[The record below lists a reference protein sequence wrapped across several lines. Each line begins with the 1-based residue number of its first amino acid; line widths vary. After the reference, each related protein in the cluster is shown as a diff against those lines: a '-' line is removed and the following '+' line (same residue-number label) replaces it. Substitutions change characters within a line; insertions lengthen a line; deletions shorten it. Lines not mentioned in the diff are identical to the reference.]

1 MDDKQFEERMMQ
13 LKKSYESIPTKS
25 APDAI
30 MKHIVQQEKP
40 KKRKTFKLPYV
51 ASFIGV
57 LLIGGLIGGQLIS
70 QQSLLSD
77 NEEKNS
83 AKITT
88 EQVES
93 AKNEIRGLFERKVD
107 ELGEKLDF
115 AQVEQYRFIQDVEE
129 TVDRFEER
137 SSYKNEKE
145 LKTYMKKVEE
155 EINRRVSLPNEEY
168 AYIKKKVEDNETIQD
183 DFILDYLDKLDAMSE
198 NFTSEWRLEYNSG
211 DVMPT
216 KENVEGLNNKNLS
229 VVSKEITNFADEIVT
244 YGYRFNLEG
253 EGSISIQINL
263 DKIVKDFTGHI
274 SDELESYLYLKDYVQ
289 DVLDIS
295 KEQYDDEN
303 MLKHIVHLET
313 FILQNENFR
322 NKEDLKKVY
331 HAALTHLIFDMDIDL
346 LNKFTT
352 QYPDALTT
360 EVVKMALQHRST
372 NRAVNDELKLKII
385 SAIPAELRPIFQF
398 EAMYLL
404 PLPDYLERK
413 YKEFKASKDYNS
425 LYTFQ
430 AFKGTYQFSIVR
442 IYLYAIMQEDYE
454 TAYAL
459 SYNGKVNGKDAT
471 LPDFNTFKTEM
482 SSWRVENEQLLNDLV
497 YVDEGQYGGGLIFL
511 YTFINDNGEKL
522 FLEMHVDE
530 NLLPKIV
537 YPPSS

>member
-1 MDDKQFEERMMQ
+1 MDDKQFEERMNQ
-13 LKKSYESIPTKS
+13 LKKSYENIPTKS
-25 APDAI
+25 APAAI

-57 LLIGGLIGGQLIS
+57 LLLGGLIGGQLIS
-70 QQSLLSD
+70 QNSLIID
-77 NEEKNS
+77 KKEKNS
-83 AKITT
+83 AKITA

-93 AKNEIRGLFERKVD
+93 AKNEIRGLYERKVD

-115 AQVEQYRFIQDVEE
+115 DQVEQYRFIQDVEE

-145 LKTYMKKVEE
+145 LKTYMEKVEE

-168 AYIKKKVEDNETIQD
+168 AYIKKKVVENEPIQD

-198 NFTSEWRLEYNSG
+198 NFISEWRLEYNSG

-216 KENVEGLNNKNLS
+216 KENVERLNNKNLS
-229 VVSKEITNFADEIVT
+229 VASKEIMDFADQIVT
-244 YGYRFNLEG
+244 YGYRFNLED
-253 EGSISIQINL
+253 EGIISIQINM
-263 DKIVKDFTGHI
+263 DKVVNEFTGHI
-274 SDELESYLYLKDYVQ
+274 SDELESYLYLKDYIQ
-289 DVLDIS
+289 DILDIS
-295 KEQYDDEN
+295 MEQYDDEN
-303 MLKHIVHLET
+303 MLKHIAQLET

-331 HAALTHLIFDMDIDL
+331 HAALTHFLFDMDVEML
-346 LNKFTT
+346 KKFTT
-352 QYPDALTT
+352 QYPDTLTT
-360 EVVKMALQHRST
+360 KVVNMTLQHRAT
-372 NRAVNDELKLKII
+372 NRAVNDEIKLKII
-385 SAIPAELRPIFQF
+385 SAIPNELSPISQF
-398 EAMYLL
+398 EGMYLL

-413 YKEFKASKDYNS
+413 YKEFKASKDNNT
-425 LYTFQ
+425 LYKFQ
-430 AFKGTYQFSIVR
+430 AFKGGYQFSIVR

-471 LPDFNTFKTEM
+471 LPDFNTFKTKM

-497 YVDEGQYGGGLIFL
+497 YVNEGQFDGGVILF
-511 YTFINDNGEKL
+511 YTFINDNGEEL
-522 FLEMHVDE
+522 FLELRVDE

>member
-1 MDDKQFEERMMQ
+1 MDDKQFEERMNQ
-13 LKKSYESIPTKS
+13 LKKSYENIPTKS

-57 LLIGGLIGGQLIS
+57 LLLGGLIGGQLIS
-70 QQSLLSD
+70 QNSLIID
-77 NEEKNS
+77 KKEKNS

-93 AKNEIRGLFERKVD
+93 AKNEIRGLYERKVD

-115 AQVEQYRFIQDVEE
+115 DQVEQYRFIQDVEE

-145 LKTYMKKVEE
+145 FKTYMEKVEE

-168 AYIKKKVEDNETIQD
+168 AYIKKKVEDNEPLQD

-198 NFTSEWRLEYNSG
+198 NIISEWQLEYNSG

-229 VVSKEITNFADEIVT
+229 VASKEIMDFAEQIVT
-244 YGYRFNLEG
+244 FGYRFTLED
-253 EGSISIQINL
+253 EGIISIQINI
-263 DKIVKDFTGHI
+263 DKIVNEFTGHI

-303 MLKHIVHLET
+303 MLKHIAQLET

-331 HAALTHLIFDMDIDL
+331 HAALTHLIFDMDLNL
-346 LNKFTT
+346 LKKFTA
-352 QYPDALTT
+352 QYPNALTA
-360 EVVKMALQHRST
+360 EVVKMSLQDRTTNKAL
-372 NRAVNDELKLKII
+372 NDDIKLKII
-385 SAIPAELRPIFQF
+385 SAIPAELKPISYDESLSLF
-398 EAMYLL
+398 
-404 PLPDYLERK
+404 PLPDYLDRK

-425 LYTFQ
+425 LYIFQ
-430 AFKGTYQFSIVR
+430 AFKGSYQFSIGR

-459 SYNGKVNGKDAT
+459 SYNGKDAT
-471 LPDFNTFKTEM
+471 LPAYNTFKTEM
-482 SSWRVENEQLLNDLV
+482 SSWRLEIEHLLNDFV
-497 YVDEGQYGGGLIFL
+497 YLEEEQFDGGFILQYTIM
-511 YTFINDNGEKL
+511 NDNGENL
-522 FLEMHVDE
+522 FLEMQVDE

>member
-1 MDDKQFEERMMQ
+1 MDDKQFEERMKQ
-13 LKKSYESIPTKS
+13 LKKSYENIPTKS

-57 LLIGGLIGGQLIS
+57 LLIGGLIGGQFIS
-70 QQSLLSD
+70 QHSLVTD
-77 NEEKNS
+77 KEEKNS
-83 AKITT
+83 AKITV

-115 AQVEQYRFIQDVEE
+115 DQVEQYLFIQDVEE

-145 LKTYMKKVEE
+145 LKTYMEKVEE

-168 AYIKKKVEDNETIQD
+168 AYIKKKVEDNEPIQD
-183 DFILDYLDKLDAMSE
+183 DFILDYLDKLEAMSE
-198 NFTSEWRLEYNSG
+198 NILSEWRLEYNSG
-211 DVMPT
+211 DIMPT

-229 VVSKEITNFADEIVT
+229 FASKEIIDFADRIMT

-253 EGSISIQINL
+253 EGIISIQISI
-263 DKIVKDFTGHI
+263 DKIVNEFTGHI

-303 MLKHIVHLET
+303 MLKHIEQLET

-331 HAALTHLIFDMDIDL
+331 HAALTHFLFDMDEAL
-346 LNKFTT
+346 LKKFTA

-360 EVVKMALQHRST
+360 EVVKMALQYRAT
-372 NRAVNDELKLKII
+372 NSALNDEIKLKVI
-385 SAIPAELRPIFQF
+385 SAIPAELMPTFQG
-398 EAMYLL
+398 EAMSLF
-404 PLPDYLERK
+404 PLSDYLEGK
-413 YKEFKASKDYNS
+413 YKEFKVSKDIKTLEGIIGVN
-425 LYTFQ
+425 
-430 AFKGTYQFSIVR
+430 GTYPLTTVR
-442 IYLYAIMQEDYE
+442 IYLYALKQGDYE

-459 SYNGKVNGKDAT
+459 LYNGDRAT
-471 LPDFNTFKTEM
+471 LPDFNTFKTKM
-482 SSWRVENEQLLNDLV
+482 SLWQVENEQLLNDFV
-497 YVDEGQYGGGLIFL
+497 YVNQEWEFDEQFIINN
-511 YTFINDNGEKL
+511 TFINNNGEKL
-522 FLEMHVDE
+522 ILQMRVDE
-530 NLLPKIV
+530 NDFPEIV
-537 YPPSS
+537 YPPSP

>member
-1 MDDKQFEERMMQ
+1 MDDKQFEERMKQ
-13 LKKSYESIPTKS
+13 LKKSYENIPTKS

-57 LLIGGLIGGQLIS
+57 LLIGGLIGGQFIS
-70 QQSLLSD
+70 QHSLVTD
-77 NEEKNS
+77 KEEKNP
-83 AKITT
+83 AKITV

-115 AQVEQYRFIQDVEE
+115 DQVEQYLFIQDVEE

-145 LKTYMKKVEE
+145 LKTYMEKVEE

-168 AYIKKKVEDNETIQD
+168 AYIKKKVEDNEPIQD
-183 DFILDYLDKLDAMSE
+183 DFILDYLDKLEAMSE
-198 NFTSEWRLEYNSG
+198 NILSEWRLEYNSG
-211 DVMPT
+211 DIMPT

-229 VVSKEITNFADEIVT
+229 FASKEIIDFADRIMT

-253 EGSISIQINL
+253 EGIISIQISI
-263 DKIVKDFTGHI
+263 DKIVNEFTGHI

-303 MLKHIVHLET
+303 MLKHIEQLET

-331 HAALTHLIFDMDIDL
+331 HAALTHFLFDMDEAL
-346 LNKFTT
+346 LKKFTA

-360 EVVKMALQHRST
+360 EVVKMALQYRAT
-372 NRAVNDELKLKII
+372 NSALNDEIKLKVI
-385 SAIPAELRPIFQF
+385 SAIPAELMPTFQG
-398 EAMYLL
+398 EAMSLF
-404 PLPDYLERK
+404 PLSDYLEGK
-413 YKEFKASKDYNS
+413 YKEFKVSKDIKTLEGIIGVN
-425 LYTFQ
+425 
-430 AFKGTYQFSIVR
+430 GTYPLTTVR
-442 IYLYAIMQEDYE
+442 IYLYALKQGDYE

-459 SYNGKVNGKDAT
+459 LYNGDRAT
-471 LPDFNTFKTEM
+471 LPDFNTFKTKM
-482 SSWRVENEQLLNDLV
+482 SLWQVENEQLLNDFV
-497 YVDEGQYGGGLIFL
+497 YVNQEWEFDEQFIINN
-511 YTFINDNGEKL
+511 TFINNNGEKL
-522 FLEMHVDE
+522 ILQMRVDE
-530 NLLPKIV
+530 NDFPEIV
-537 YPPSS
+537 YPPSP